1 MTSINE
7 LFPKCGKLAYDA
19 RQQLSQVQNGTMT
32 AADLGMVLDELDR
45 QLDLM
50 EDLVL
55 RETPAQREKWKRKIS
70 ELRQESST
78 LRQQGQ
84 TASDNYRRR
93 TTSYQAEREELL
105 RRRRGRGGQ
114 GGGAEEESDMQ
125 NLAGE
130 AQSLDQSHFMVN
142 SLIGQGE
149 ANLSE
154 LVNQRQR
161 LRGVRGIL
169 TDIGNR
175 LGVTQS
181 TMRIIERRDITDAY
195 LVAAGMVV
203 TCIVFYLVWF

>member
-19 RQQLSQVQNGTMT
+19 RQQLSQVQNGSSTT
-32 AADLGMVLDELDR
+32 AADLLFVLDELDR

-50 EDLVL
+50 EHLVL
-55 RETPAQREKWKRKIS
+55 QETPAQREKWKRKIS
-70 ELRQESST
+70 ELRQESAT

-84 TASDNYRRR
+84 ASDNYRRR
-93 TTSYQAEREELL
+93 TYQAERDELL
-105 RRRRGRGGQ
+105 RRRRRGG
-114 GGGAEEESDMQ
+114 GEESDLQ
-125 NLAGE
+125 NLSQE
-130 AQSLDQSHFMVN
+130 AQSLDQSHYMVN
-142 SLIGQGE
+142 SMIGQGE

-154 LVNQRQR
+154 LVVQRQR
-161 LRGVRGIL
+161 LRGVRGVL

-195 LVAAGMVV
+195 LVAAGMVI

>member
-84 TASDNYRRR
+84 TASDNHRRR
-93 TTSYQAEREELL
+93 TTSYQSEREELL

>member
-19 RQQLSQVQNGTMT
+19 RQQLSQVQNGGMT
-32 AADLGMVLDELDR
+32 AADLIITLDELDR

-70 ELRQESST
+70 ELRQESGT

-84 TASDNYRRR
+84 ASDRYRRR
-93 TTSYQAEREELL
+93 NTASYGAEREELL
-105 RRRRGRGGQ
+105 RRRNRGRG
-114 GGGAEEESDMQ
+114 EEESDMQ
-125 NLAGE
+125 NLARE
-130 AQSLDQSHFMVN
+130 AHSLDQSHYMVN

-154 LVNQRQR
+154 LVGQRQR
-161 LRGVRGIL
+161 LRGVRGVL

-195 LVAAGMVV
+195 LVAAGIVV
-203 TCIVFYLVWF
+203 TCLVFYLVWF

>member
-19 RQQLSQVQNGTMT
+19 RQQLSAVQTGSMT
-32 AADLGMVLDELDR
+32 AADLLMVLDELDR

-50 EDLVL
+50 QELVL
-55 RETPAQREKWKRKIS
+55 HETPAQREKWKRKIT

-84 TASDNYRRR
+84 ASDQYRRR
-93 TTSYQAEREELL
+93 TTAYQAEREELL
-105 RRRRGRGGQ
+105 RRRRGRGG
-114 GGGAEEESDMQ
+114 GGAEESDMQ
-125 NLAGE
+125 NLAQE
-130 AQSLDQSHFMVN
+130 QQSLDQGMVMVN

-154 LVNQRQR
+154 LVSQRQR
-161 LRGVRGIL
+161 LRGVRGLLSSI
-169 TDIGNR
+169 DNR

-203 TCIVFYLVWF
+203 TCLVFYVVWLR